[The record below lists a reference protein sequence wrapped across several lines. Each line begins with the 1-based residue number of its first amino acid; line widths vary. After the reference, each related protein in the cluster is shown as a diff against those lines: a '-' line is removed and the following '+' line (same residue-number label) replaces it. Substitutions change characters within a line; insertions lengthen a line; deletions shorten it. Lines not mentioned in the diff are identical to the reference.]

1 MKKKL
6 FFCLLLIL
14 IGSITSCQDDLEATN
29 EPIILGSEP
38 VNFYKN
44 KAMFDEASRLRSDDY
59 SSPFSIDHIQRTG
72 DTLKVEVSYAKGCEG
87 TFHVIWDGAIMESY
101 PMQATLFLKFQAT
114 GCPNKFILDETVR
127 KVITIDLVGFIGDE
141 QLVKET
147 IFHVANASSLQGVT
161 CEGNCDETV
170 SNG

>member
-1 MKKKL
+1 MKKNI
-6 FFCLLLIL
+6 FFCLIMMLMAI
-14 IGSITSCQDDLEATN
+14 ITSCQDDLEAHE
-29 EPIILGSEP
+29 EPILLGTDP

-44 KAMFDEASRLRSDDY
+44 KVMFDEASSLRSEDF
-59 SSPFSIDHIQRTG
+59 SSPFSIDHMQRIG

-101 PMQATLFLKFQAT
+101 PLQATLFLKFHAT
-114 GCPNKFILDETVR
+114 DCPNNFIQDETVR
-127 KVITIDLVGFIGDE
+127 KVITIDLVEFIGDD

-161 CEGNCDETV
+161 CEGNCDKTV